1 MKKLCNMTK
10 AGILLGT
17 HKNIYSQSIIEL
29 FENQVAS
36 KPNSIAIKH
45 NEKEVSYKELSL
57 LINKISNYITQIPR
71 RQNRIGIFV
80 ENSIETIASIFA
92 VLKINSTY
100 IPLDID
106 NGVFRNK
113 EIILDSTPDFLLIS
127 ENILKKMELTP
138 DWSNAK
144 QFLKNHFNVIIVEDA
159 LTSGKI
165 DLDVFVNENH
175 ITNLAYIMYTS
186 GSTGKPKGV
195 MVSHKN
201 LLNYLCWA
209 KDQYISTKKPNEPL
223 SFVLYTSIAFDL
235 TITTLFLPLITG
247 NTIVIYN
254 FKNSGYAL
262 GKIIKDNLVD
272 IIKLTPAHLKIISD
286 LDVGGSKLKTM
297 IVGGEVL
304 QSDLVRKIN
313 DLFLSKITIYNEY
326 GPTEATVGCMIHK
339 YDPYKDVK
347 SAIPIGKPISNTNI
361 YILNENKLPVKKNEI
376 GELYISGESVACGY
390 LNRKDITENRFI
402 ADIYSDYYTTMYKT
416 NDLAFVQDDGTVMF
430 VGRPANKSQVEIS
443 DF

>member
-1 MKKLCNMTK
+1 
-10 AGILLGT
+10 
-17 HKNIYSQSIIEL
+17 
-29 FENQVAS
+29 
-36 KPNSIAIKH
+36 
-45 NEKEVSYKELSL
+45 
-57 LINKISNYITQIPR
+57 
-71 RQNRIGIFV
+71 
-80 ENSIETIASIFA
+80 
-92 VLKINSTY
+92 
-100 IPLDID
+100 
-106 NGVFRNK
+106 
-113 EIILDSTPDFLLIS
+113 
-127 ENILKKMELTP
+127 MELTP

-272 IIKLTPAHLKIISD
+272 IIKLTLHI
-286 LDVGGSKLKTM
+286 
-297 IVGGEVL
+297 
-304 QSDLVRKIN
+304 
-313 DLFLSKITIYNEY
+313 
-326 GPTEATVGCMIHK
+326 
-339 YDPYKDVK
+339 
-347 SAIPIGKPISNTNI
+347 
-361 YILNENKLPVKKNEI
+361 
-376 GELYISGESVACGY
+376 
-390 LNRKDITENRFI
+390 
-402 ADIYSDYYTTMYKT
+402 
-416 NDLAFVQDDGTVMF
+416 
-430 VGRPANKSQVEIS
+430 
-443 DF
+443 